1 MHEGIHSLTNSAFSN
16 AAPVRAPSP
25 TETNNPGAAGAVG
38 SSFGQ
43 MMAQALSDLNQ
54 VELAAEQATHDL
66 ALGKTDDILGA
77 VMTSE
82 QANLAMG
89 TVLKVRQD
97 ALDAYEQVM
106 RMSL

>member
-1 MHEGIHSLTNSAFSN
+1 MHDGIQPLTNPALQN
-16 AAPVRAPSP
+16 AARVQAPRL
-25 TETNNPGAAGAVG
+25 TEKNEIGSASAIQ

-43 MMAQALSDLNQ
+43 VMAQALSDLNQ
-54 VELAAEQATHDL
+54 VELAAEQATRDL
-66 ALGKTDDILGA
+66 ALGKTDDVLGA